1 MNFPQLTSVLSAM
14 AVLSVLP
21 GMTLAAQEK
30 SAQQQASAAAAVAE
44 ANVPLKYA
52 KDQYKA
58 CYKAKIN
65 WEGDSLVLRTDTA
78 EWDSGVRINPPKGEK
93 YLDLSKGKV
102 LAVDV
107 QNLSDKNQL
116 RLTMHISTGSRKEK
130 NFREAY
136 TGIGLNPGEKR
147 SQNKNAKQDS
157 HSILTYLGSCIQ
169 KKCISHTVQHLFK
182 ACFFL
187 PSKIHGS
194 KQYRYQNSRIGRSLG
209 TERKNIETKRPS
221 CHSKEASY
229 QRCGNI
235 QILKLV

>member
-1 MNFPQLTSVLSAM
+1 M
-14 AVLSVLP
+14 P
-21 GMTLAAQEK
+21 GQRIQGHGADRILAHGRPVFFIYQACLHILRHGTDF
-30 SAQQQASAAAAVAE
+30 SDNPCIAPASAEINNRNSPKNAKKKAKGSKGLPDSQSITPARAFQHASDRRRCSMS
-44 ANVPLKYA
+44 AN
-52 KDQYKA
+52 KA
-58 CYKAKIN
+58 CRHHQRK
-65 WEGDSLVLRTDTA
+65 TA
-78 EWDSGVRINPPKGEK
+78 V
-93 YLDLSKGKV
+93 
-102 LAVDV
+102 
-107 QNLSDKNQL
+107 
-116 RLTMHISTGSRKEK
+116 
-130 NFREAY
+130 
-136 TGIGLNPGEKR
+136 NPGEKR

-235 QILKLV
+235 QILKQLLEIGQQLGNLSQIK